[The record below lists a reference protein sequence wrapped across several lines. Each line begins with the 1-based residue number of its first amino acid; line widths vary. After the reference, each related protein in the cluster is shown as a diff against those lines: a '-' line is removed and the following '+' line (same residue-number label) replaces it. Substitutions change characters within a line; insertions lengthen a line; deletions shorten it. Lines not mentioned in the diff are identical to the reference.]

1 MNPSGPRHVPAWLE
15 TATAIAWRV
24 VVVVAAGFVIVVALS
39 RLTVVVVPVIGAL
52 FVSAILV
59 PPARWLRRRGC
70 PALLATWAVFLSAV
84 AIVVGIGAWLVPRVA
99 DQWDPLRQSLA
110 QNVDDT
116 RNWLIDGPLH
126 LSPSQVDRYAA
137 EAKDIIAGNRSSSP
151 ARSGSGGSGGATP
164 PADNPPATGGSGGAS
179 PPANN
184 PPATG
189 GSGGG
194 ASATAGGSGGG
205 GPGGGSAAGSGLST
219 GAVIGGRILRGAA
232 SGLRLLVHLLAALIL
247 TLVISFFFVK
257 DGSAMSDWFLD
268 QLQPSSAV
276 TLRAIGT
283 RSWLT
288 LTGYVRGT
296 AVNGLVNAT
305 LMSIGLLILHVP
317 LVPVIAVLTFFGG
330 FFPIVGA
337 FVSGGVAAAVALVAK
352 SPATALLVVGL
363 TVIIHHVEGYLVG
376 PVVLGRAVR
385 LHTVVVLLAL
395 AAGGELAGVLGAF
408 VAVPLTAVIV
418 GIVDELRHGEATRAA
433 SASAA
438 STAAAVAAEASA
450 PRIARRSF

>member
-1 MNPSGPRHVPAWLE
+1 MERSGPRHVPAWLE
-15 TATAIAWRV
+15 TATGVAWRV
-24 VVVVAAGFVIVVALS
+24 VVVVAAGFLVVLALS

-84 AIVVGIGAWLVPRVA
+84 AIVVGIGAWLIPRVA
-99 DQWDPLRQSLA
+99 DQWEPLRQSLA

-137 EAKDIIAGNRSSSP
+137 EAKDIIAGNRP
-151 ARSGSGGSGGATP
+151 PNRRSGAGSGSPGTTGPTP
-164 PADNPPATGGSGGAS
+164 PATTAPATNPRATNPPAT
-179 PPANN
+179 N
-184 PPATG
+184 PPATAPRSG

-194 ASATAGGSGGG
+194 ASGGG
-205 GPGGGSAAGSGLST
+205 TSAGSGVSAGT
-219 GAVIGGRILRGAA
+219 VIGGRILRGAA
-232 SGLRLLVHLLAALIL
+232 SGLRLLVHFLAALIL
-247 TLVISFFFVK
+247 TIVISFFFVK
-257 DGSAMSDWFLD
+257 DGNAISDWFLD
-268 QLQPSSAV
+268 QLQPSSAATV
-276 TLRAIGT
+276 RAIGA

-296 AVNGLVNAT
+296 AVNGVVNAT
-305 LMSIGLLILHVP
+305 LMSVGLMILHVP

-337 FVSGGVAAAVALVAK
+337 FVSGAVAAAVALVAK

-363 TVIIHHVEGYLVG
+363 TVVIHHVEGYLVG

-408 VAVPLTAVIV
+408 IAVPLTAVAV
-418 GIVDELRHGEATRAA
+418 GIVDELRHGEAARAA

-438 STAAAVAAEASA
+438 ASTAATVAAESPA
-450 PRIARRSF
+450 ARVARGSF

>member
-1 MNPSGPRHVPAWLE
+1 MERSGLRWVPAWLE
-15 TATAIAWRV
+15 TATGIAWRV
-24 VVVVAAGFVIVVALS
+24 VVVVAAGFLVILALS
-39 RLTVVVVPVIGAL
+39 RLTVVVVPIIGAL

-126 LSPSQVDRYAA
+126 LSPSQVDRYAN
-137 EAKDIIAGNRSSSP
+137 EAKDIIAGNRTNRG
-151 ARSGSGGSGGATP
+151 RSGSGGGTSTS
-164 PADNPPATGGSGGAS
+164 PPATSPSGSGGSAS
-179 PPANN
+179 
-184 PPATG
+184 
-189 GSGGG
+189 
-194 ASATAGGSGGG
+194 
-205 GPGGGSAAGSGLST
+205 GGSASGGSASGGSASSGT
-219 GAVIGGRILRGAA
+219 SGAAVIGGRILRGAA
-232 SGLRLLVHLLAALIL
+232 SGLRLLVHFLAALIL
-247 TLVISFFFVK
+247 TIVISFFFVK
-257 DGSAMSDWFLD
+257 DGNAMSDWFLD
-268 QLQPSSAV
+268 QLQPSTAA
-276 TLRAIGT
+276 TLRAIGA

-296 AVNGLVNAT
+296 AVNGVVNAT

-352 SPATALLVVGL
+352 SPAAALLVVGL
-363 TVIIHHVEGYLVG
+363 TVVIHHVEGYLVG
-376 PVVLGRAVR
+376 PIVLGRAVR

-408 VAVPLTAVIV
+408 IAVPLTAVIV
-418 GIVDELRHGEATRAA
+418 GIVDELRHGEAARAA
-433 SASAA
+433 AA
-438 STAAAVAAEASA
+438 QPTPATVAAEAPP
-450 PRIARRSF
+450 PRIARPSF